1 MPGLQIPGNDVSPD
15 FTYSEEA
22 AIFEA
27 GGFYSIFIFL
37 TGTTVCHTVIQART
51 DLVVSVKVLRK
62 ELMRDGGGPL
72 FSPSP

>member
-37 TGTTVCHTVIQART
+37 TGTTVCHTVIQA
-51 DLVVSVKVLRK
+51 
-62 ELMRDGGGPL
+62 
-72 FSPSP
+72 